1 MPRFLPFRFFERLVD
16 PFPENDPP
24 RTPPARFWPFML
36 YHLRP
41 FRVVV
46 AGTTVMGLAVALVET
61 GLIFYAGHVVDL
73 LNASGPEGFWGRH
86 GLELLLIALFVLLL
100 RPAVIVTQHLLLNQG
115 LALNLQPFV
124 RWRSHRHLL
133 GQSLSFYQNDFAG
146 RISNRVMQTAPA
158 VEDSAFMAFEAIWY
172 AAAYFAGAVV
182 LLGQADWRL
191 SVPLVLWLV
200 LYLALMRALIPAI
213 GAASARSS
221 EARSTLTGRL
231 VDAYTNMQTV
241 KLFAHAEREQAFADA
256 AMKIQR
262 LRFSRFLR
270 LMTMMTAGIATVNGL
285 LIVAV
290 VGTAVA
296 LWSLGEVT
304 VGVVSAAAA
313 LTLRLNGMTGWI
325 MWVTSQLF
333 QHAGVIQEGM
343 ETISKPYSVT
353 DAPGAPALAVTG
365 GGIRFIGLRHHY
377 GRPSGGLEGVD
388 LTIAPGERVGLV
400 GRSGAGKSTL
410 VNLLLRFHDPE
421 AGRIEIDGQD
431 VARVT
436 QESLRRQIA
445 MVTQDTS
452 LLHRSVRDNIR
463 YGRPEASE
471 AEIVAAARRVSAH
484 DFILDLSDPKG
495 RTGYDAH
502 VGERGVK
509 LSGGQRQRIALARAV
524 LKDAPILVLDE
535 ATSALDSEV
544 EAEIQAALY
553 DLMEGKTV
561 IAIAHRLSTIAR
573 MDRIVV
579 MDHGRIAE
587 QGTHGALLA
596 QGGLYAGFW
605 GRQSGGFIGV
615 EAA

>member
-1 MPRFLPFRFFERLVD
+1 MRLRLPFRLFESLVN
-16 PFPENDPP
+16 PFPPNDPP
-24 RTPPARFWPFML
+24 CTPPATFWAFMR
-36 YHLRP
+36 YHLQP
-41 FRVVV
+41 FRKVIV
-46 AGTTVMGLAVALVET
+46 GTSVMGLALALVET

-73 LNASGPEGFWGRH
+73 LASSGPEGFWGRH
-86 GLELLLIALFVLLL
+86 GVELLLIALFVLVL
-100 RPAVIVTQHLLLNQG
+100 RPLVIVTQHLFLNQG
-115 LALNLQPFV
+115 LAVNVQELV

-133 GQSLSFYQNDFAG
+133 GQSVGFYQNDFAG
-146 RISNRVMQTAPA
+146 RIANRVMQTAPS
-158 VEDSAFMAFEAIWY
+158 VEDSAYMAFEAVWY
-172 AAAYFAGAVV
+172 AAAYFLGAVV
-182 LLGQADWRL
+182 LLAQADWRL
-191 SVPLVLWLV
+191 SVPLVLWLC
-200 LYLALMRALIPAI
+200 LYLALLRALIPAI
-213 GAASARSS
+213 GRASARFSDG
-221 EARSTLTGRL
+221 RSMLTGRL

-241 KLFAHAEREQAFADA
+241 KLFAHAEREERFAGT
-256 AMKIQR
+256 AMRITR
-262 LRFSRFLR
+262 LRFARLLR
-270 LMTMMTAGIATVNGL
+270 LMTTMMAGIAVVNGL

-290 VGTAVA
+290 VGLGVW
-296 LWSLGEVT
+296 LWSQDSVT
-304 VGVVSAAAA
+304 VGAVSAAAA
-313 LTLRLNGMTGWI
+313 LTLRLNAMTGWI
-325 MWVTSQLF
+325 MWVSSQLF
-333 QHAGVIQEGM
+333 QHAGTIKEGM
-343 ETISKPYSVT
+343 ETLSKPHDVIDT
-353 DAPGAPALAVTG
+353 PGAPALVVRG
-365 GGIRFIGLRHHY
+365 GGIRFQGVRHHY
-377 GRPSGGLEGVD
+377 GRPAGGLEGVD
-388 LTIAPGERVGLV
+388 LAIEPGERVGLV

-436 QESLRRQIA
+436 QDSLRREIA

-471 AEIVAAARRVSAH
+471 AAIIAAARRVSAH
-484 DFILDLSDPKG
+484 DFILGLSDPKG

-579 MDHGRIAE
+579 LDGGRIAE

-605 GRQSGGFIGV
+605 ERQSGGFIGV

>member
-1 MPRFLPFRFFERLVD
+1 MFRFFESLVD
-16 PFPENDPP
+16 AFGPLA
-24 RTPPARFWPFML
+24 RTTPPATFWAFMADQ
-36 YHLRP
+36 LRP
-41 FRVVV
+41 FRKVL
-46 AGTTVMGLAVALVET
+46 GLTMVTGLTMALVET
-61 GLIFYAGHVVDL
+61 ALIYYAGRVVDL
-73 LNASGPEGFWGRH
+73 LAEGREAFWSRH
-86 GLELLLIALFVLLL
+86 GLELAFVAAFILLARPIVITVNHALLVQSLSTNLLP
-100 RPAVIVTQHLLLNQG
+100 RVH
-115 LALNLQPFV
+115 
-124 RWRSHRHLL
+124 WRAHRQLL
-133 GQSLSFYQNDFAG
+133 GQSVGFHQNDFAG
-146 RISNRVMQTAPA
+146 RLANRVMQTGPA

-172 AAAYFAGAVV
+172 AGAYVVGALVV
-182 LLGQADWRL
+182 LSQTDPRL
-191 SVPLVLWLV
+191 TIPLLLWVGVYVLL
-200 LYLALMRALIPAI
+200 LRALIPAI
-213 GAASARSS
+213 GRASEKFS
-221 EARSTLTGRL
+221 EARSTLTGRI
-231 VDAYTNMQTV
+231 VDGYSNIATV
-241 KLFAHAEREQAFADA
+241 KLFAHAAREEAYALT
-256 AMKIQR
+256 AMKR
-262 LRFSRFLR
+262 LRVRFARLLR
-270 LMTMMTAGIATVNGL
+270 LMTVMTAGIAVLNGL
-285 LIVAV
+285 VIVVV
-290 VGTAVA
+290 VGSAVW
-296 LWSLGEVT
+296 LWTGGDAT
-304 VGVVSAAAA
+304 VGAVSSAAA

-353 DAPGAPALAVTG
+353 DAPGAPEMRVSG

-431 VARVT
+431 VATVT

-484 DFILDLSDPKG
+484 DFILGLSDPKG

-579 MDHGRIAE
+579 MDHGRVAE